1 MRALIGLTALLGG
14 ALAAGPAL
22 AVSRVGTTAAAFLGI
37 GVGGRSLGMGG
48 TGTASVNDAS
58 CLYWNPAAAVNLQGN
73 EALLVKTNWLVDTDL
88 HYLGIVSPLSENLVV
103 GLSATY
109 LDYGDEEVTTLAEQ
123 DGTGEFYEASD
134 LALGVSLA
142 LRMTDRFS
150 FGATAKLVQTKIW
163 HSSASSV
170 AFDVGTLYR
179 TGFRD
184 MLLGMSIQHAGLNME
199 MAGTDLLLGHDMDE
213 TENGDNPAVPV
224 NLDVY
229 RWPLPITFRI
239 GAELPVYESPEH
251 SLVLAADAVHGV
263 DRASESVSLGTE
275 YSFRERFQ
283 LRGGYRDLFLHD
295 REGGLALG
303 AGFTY
308 PLGAG
313 SRLQVD
319 ASWEDY
325 GRLDSVLR
333 YSLAFRW

>member
-1 MRALIGLTALLGG
+1 MRATMGLAALLGG
-14 ALAAGPAL
+14 ALAAG
-22 AVSRVGTTAAAFLGI
+22 AVSRVGTTAAPFLGI
-37 GVGGRSLGMGG
+37 GVGGRALGMGG
-48 TGTASVNDAS
+48 TGTAGVHDAS
-58 CLYWNPAAAVNLQGN
+58 CLYWNPAAAVQLEHS
-73 EALLVKTNWLVDTDL
+73 EALLVKTDWLLETDL
-88 HYLGIVSPLSENLVV
+88 HYLGVVTPLGENLAL

-109 LDYGDEEVTTLAEQ
+109 LDYGDEEVTTEEEQ

-134 LALGVSLA
+134 LALGLSLA
-142 LRMTDRFS
+142 ARITDRFS
-150 FGATAKLVQTKIW
+150 VGGTLKMVQTRIW
-163 HSSASSV
+163 HSGASTM

-199 MAGTDLLLGHDMDE
+199 MGGTDLLLGHDLDP
-213 TENGDNPAVPV
+213 TQNGDNPAVPV

-229 RWPLPITFRI
+229 DWPLPITFRI
-239 GAELPVYESPEH
+239 GAELPVVEVPGH
-251 SLVLAADAVHGV
+251 VWVVAADAVHGV

-275 YSFRERFQ
+275 YTFRQRFS
-283 LRGGYRDLFLHD
+283 LRGGWRDLFLHD

-313 SRLQVD
+313 GSLQVD

>member
-1 MRALIGLTALLGG
+1 MRALTCIAALLGG

-22 AVSRVGTTAAAFLGI
+22 AVSRVGTTAAPFLGI
-37 GVGGRSLGMGG
+37 GVGGRALGMGG

-58 CLYWNPAAAVNLQGN
+58 CLYWNPAAAVNIEQS
-73 EALLVKTNWLVDTDL
+73 EALLVKTDWLVGTDL
-88 HYLGIVSPLSENLVV
+88 HFLGIVTPMGENLAV

-109 LDYGDEEVTTLAEQ
+109 LDYGDEEVTTIPEP
-123 DGTGEFYEASD
+123 DGTGEFFEASD
-134 LALGVSLA
+134 LALGLSLA
-142 LRMTDRFS
+142 VRLTDRFS
-150 FGATAKLVQTKIW
+150 VGATAKMVQTKIW
-163 HSSASSV
+163 HTSASTV

-179 TGFRD
+179 TGFHD
-184 MLLGMSIQHAGLNME
+184 MLLGMTIQHAGLNME
-199 MAGTDLLLGHDMDE
+199 MGGTDLLVGHDMDE

-229 RWPLPITFRI
+229 DWPLPITFRI

-251 SLVLAADAVHGV
+251 ALLIAADAVHGV
-263 DRASESVSLGTE
+263 DRSSESLSLGTE
-275 YSFRERFQ
+275 YSFRQRFT

-295 REGGLALG
+295 HEGGLALG